1 MKIMKSKKLS
11 SKTNIYKKLRQIYF
25 CFLYIPVTAFLLS
38 AGFTYLLNI
47 AFIHQPSIIPY
58 LMSFQSFQTD
68 DVKANELIYFVNNLE
83 QFSVFMLGLA
93 LLWLLINSPVVAFF
107 SINWFD
113 NHLERNSANT
123 DQTSIKNEKTTNTT
137 NPDKDYFVAN
147 LVRLSIG
154 LPRKK

>member
-1 MKIMKSKKLS
+1 MKSTKLS

-25 CFLYIPVTAFLLS
+25 CILFIPVTALLLS
-38 AGFTYLLNI
+38 AGFSYLLNI
-47 AFIHQPSIIPY
+47 AFIHQPSTIPY
-58 LMSFQSFQTD
+58 LMSFQTYD
-68 DVKANELIYFVNNLE
+68 IKANELIYFVNNLE

-107 SINWFD
+107 SINWFE
-113 NHLERNSANT
+113 NHLERNSPNT

-137 NPDKDYFVAN
+137 NTDKDYFVAN

>member
-1 MKIMKSKKLS
+1 MNIMKSTKLAR
-11 SKTNIYKKLRQIYF
+11 KTNIYKKLRQIYF
-25 CFLYIPVTAFLLS
+25 CILFIPVTALLLS
-38 AGFTYLLNI
+38 AGFSYLLNI

-58 LMSFQSFQTD
+58 LMSFQTHE
-68 DVKANELIYFVNNLE
+68 VKAKELIYFVNNLE
-83 QFSVFMLGLA
+83 QFSVFMLGLS

-113 NHLERNSANT
+113 NHPVRNSANT